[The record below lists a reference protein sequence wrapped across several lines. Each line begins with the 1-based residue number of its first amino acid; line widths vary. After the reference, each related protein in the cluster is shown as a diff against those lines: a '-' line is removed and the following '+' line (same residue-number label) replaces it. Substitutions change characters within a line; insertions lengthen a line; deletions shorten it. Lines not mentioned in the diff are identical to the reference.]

1 MSMQSGPGV
10 LMPGMQSPGM
20 PVGAWALGMAVPGAG
35 VMAEQYHVQGGQNMQ
50 NVPSEMNDR
59 DVRMLKRKQA
69 NRDSARRSK
78 QKKKQEIADLT
89 RRKSQVTGSNKE
101 LAEKVTKALAVVRQ
115 LQSANVALREQYES
129 IVKNSGQQH

>member
-1 MSMQSGPGV
+1 MQPGPGV

-50 NVPSEMNDR
+50 VPSDMNDR

-89 RRKSQVTGSNKE
+89 RRKSQVAGSNKE
-101 LAEKVTKALAVVRQ
+101 LAEKVTKALATVRQ
-115 LQSANVALREQYES
+115 LQSANVSLREQYES
-129 IVKNSGQQH
+129 IVKNSGQQN